1 MSALA
6 PVPGFRIEGHAIVSA
21 DDRIAAANGSMPPEL
36 SNDADWIRFQRA
48 LDAAAIVLLGRLSHV
63 AIPNRHR
70 RNRMVVSSAVSGIER
85 RDGAWWWN
93 PGRAPLAD
101 ALQRAA
107 PEGGTVAV
115 PGGRMVFDLFR
126 PEAFDAFHLVR
137 APHVTLA
144 GGVPLFSAISGGLTA
159 DQVLAGDGLVAGAAE
174 VIDPA
179 TEVTLTTWRRAAA

>member
-1 MSALA
+1 MSTLA

-21 DDRIAAANGSMPPEL
+21 DDMIAAANGNMPPAL

-70 RNRMVVSSAVSGIER
+70 RNRVVVSSAVAGVER

-93 PGRAPLAD
+93 PARTPLAE
-101 ALQRAA
+101 ALHKAA
-107 PEGGTVAV
+107 PAGGTVAV
-115 PGGRMVFDLFR
+115 PGGRLVFDLFR
-126 PEAFDAFHLVR
+126 PQAFDAFHLARV
-137 APHVTLA
+137 PGITLP

-159 DQVLAGDGLVAGAAE
+159 DQVLAGDGLIAGAAE
-174 VIDPA
+174 IIDPA
-179 TEVTLTTWRRAAA
+179 AGVTLTTWQRSAT